1 MTYRLRIM
9 TAWWGNPGKSP
20 RTSPDTLSPMDDD
33 HRLLGPGEGIPPTK
47 RTKLDPN
54 TSETSSKLVGTKVG
68 LAKEGGAVGTCS
80 YSLPA

>member
-1 MTYRLRIM
+1 
-9 TAWWGNPGKSP
+9 
-20 RTSPDTLSPMDDD
+20 MDDD

-68 LAKEGGAVGTCS
+68 LAKEGGPVVHVATLS
-80 YSLPA
+80 PRESLARETNM